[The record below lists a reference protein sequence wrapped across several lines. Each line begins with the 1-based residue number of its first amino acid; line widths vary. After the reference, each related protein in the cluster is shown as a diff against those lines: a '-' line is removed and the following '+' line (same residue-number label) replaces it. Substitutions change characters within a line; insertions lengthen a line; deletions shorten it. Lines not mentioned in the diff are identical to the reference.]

1 MARRCAL
8 LVGLLA
14 SAADAIQLRRAE
26 VTSSSL
32 EQEAQQ
38 LEQRVDHAL
47 AQLHSICPLKAAFL
61 QNGTAAANGTA
72 AVNRT
77 AAAVVNH
84 TAASAAVVNHTNA
97 SAVLCQHNRSTA
109 LQAEQ
114 DSLEALVGHL
124 KLNIKRFNTDETSGK
139 SEGAK
144 MLKQVEARLAAD
156 QEKLKNASLS
166 KFQHEMLVNRTR
178 SEENEVH
185 YWKRGREL
193 EHSMFHANLKMTHG
207 LMSRVKTVIEA
218 YKEVLAKGHISA
230 KMAEDIKR
238 VGASVPKAFI
248 EIA

>member
-8 LVGLLA
+8 LVALLA
-14 SAADAIQLRRAE
+14 SADAIQLRRAE
-26 VTSSSL
+26 VTATTL

-38 LEQRVDHAL
+38 LETRVNHAL
-47 AQLHSICPLKAAFL
+47 VQLHQICPLKASFL
-61 QNGTAAANGTA
+61 QNHTAAANSTA

-77 AAAVVNH
+77 NASHAV
-84 TAASAAVVNHTNA
+84 VVNHTNA
-97 SAVLCQHNRSTA
+97 SAVLCQHNRTAVLKTEQDA
-109 LQAEQ
+109 LQ
-114 DSLEALVGHL
+114 DLLSHL
-124 KLNIKRFNTDETSGK
+124 KTNIKRFNSDETSGK

-156 QEKLKNASLS
+156 QAKLKNTSLS
-166 KFQHEMLVNRTR
+166 KFQREMLVNRTR
-178 SEENEVH
+178 SEEQELK

-230 KMAEDIKR
+230 KMAEDIRR
-238 VGASVPKAFI
+238 VGASVPKALI